1 MFATSPTEVGH
12 HSRPQNY
19 LPARCLLPGR
29 YHQSTAWFSALGA
42 MLSWLGLARKAAEK
56 QSGSLVKPSNQPGA
70 AMPHQQRK
78 QGQTRMNINTETW
91 EDGRIVYTFTRAK
104 IDYTVVPQEKGQ
116 FDVYKRNNQRGSIS
130 LDCYANGVSFQ
141 GKKAPK
147 FIIPIFELIAA

>member
-1 MFATSPTEVGH
+1 
-12 HSRPQNY
+12 
-19 LPARCLLPGR
+19 
-29 YHQSTAWFSALGA
+29 

>member
-1 MFATSPTEVGH
+1 
-12 HSRPQNY
+12 
-19 LPARCLLPGR
+19 
-29 YHQSTAWFSALGA
+29 
-42 MLSWLGLARKAAEK
+42 
-56 QSGSLVKPSNQPGA
+56 
-70 AMPHQQRK
+70 MPHQQRK

-147 FIIPIFELIAA
+147 FIIPIFELRGRKAPFFCLQFVELICIKACTWTRPLII